1 MKAYPNKNLWET
13 GGQYHFYTAQE
24 HMAANTYAVLKWP
37 LVDPTYGTVGDYV
50 YDSGQ
55 IYDHFFISEAVN
67 KQFVY
72 LVKKLTS
79 GYTAQTTSSGAYAYL
94 DYIVSYYIFGQL
106 RMKHHLVN
114 NYQLYLLMK
123 PATKIYTCTVYSS
136 WMESYRVYNTYGTW
150 SMYDMDTQVKIS
162 GWNGWQFASVNAGN
176 SMSAMSTNVYDPSEK
191 VVVVQFHTN
200 RPYSSLSST
209 STHCMLESG
218 LISNDP
224 LRPITCTLDA
234 ANHRII
240 FRNVFWFTN
249 SRLNFYYYATTNSD
263 STNFDLRTYVYAN

>member
-24 HMAANTYAVLKWP
+24 HMGTNTYAVLKWP
-37 LVDPTYGTVGDYV
+37 LVDPTYGIVGDYV

-79 GYTAQTTSSGAYAYL
+79 GYTAQTTGSGAYAYL

>member
-1 MKAYPNKNLWET
+1 
-13 GGQYHFYTAQE
+13 
-24 HMAANTYAVLKWP
+24 
-37 LVDPTYGTVGDYV
+37 
-50 YDSGQ
+50 
-55 IYDHFFISEAVN
+55 
-67 KQFVY
+67 
-72 LVKKLTS
+72 
-79 GYTAQTTSSGAYAYL
+79 
-94 DYIVSYYIFGQL
+94 
-106 RMKHHLVN
+106 MKHHLVN

-136 WMESYRVYNTYGTW
+136 WMDSYRVNNVYGAW
-150 SMYDMDTQVKIS
+150 SMYDMDTQVKIN

-209 STHCMLESG
+209 TTHCMLESG

-249 SRLNFYYYATTNSD
+249 TRLNFYYYATTNSD
-263 STNFDLRTYVYAN
+263 STNFDLRTYVYANEQAFSDGNWKLYSSTTTQYWNYESISAASNSINYELNGAEKPFGNTWDRMDLPAGTNGGINTRIFNGHNTRT